1 MIRKTVVFEENI
13 HHTCL
18 TFGLKR
24 SFEKMPFLNRK
35 TLNIKGS
42 NRLIDNIV
50 SLPPMMR
57 KIDKSL
63 DKRKNRNIVEVSYF
77 KNKLS
82 VEFNEELEYKI
93 VGSTEANSLKG
104 FISNESPLGIAL
116 IGKKKDDMVEVE
128 SPSGM
133 IQYKILKLKAENG
146 IPSIQ
151 LLHRCKFKE
160 SRLDGGCAR
169 FDVL

>member
-35 TLNIKGS
+35 TLNIKGC

-57 KIDKSL
+57 KIEKSL

-82 VEFNEELEYKI
+82 VEFNEEFCNQDEISAFFNTLIIDYLSFRHPYMQINISEKK
-93 VGSTEANSLKG
+93 VCESLSG
-104 FISNESPLGIAL
+104 HIIAQ
-116 IGKKKDDMVEVE
+116 ID
-128 SPSGM
+128 
-133 IQYKILKLKAENG
+133 
-146 IPSIQ
+146 
-151 LLHRCKFKE
+151 
-160 SRLDGGCAR
+160 
-169 FDVL
+169 